1 MMRLRVYVRR
11 RILFLPLAL
20 FAVVVL
26 AFLLVNAL
34 PGNPAGVIA
43 GPAATPEEI
52 SAIEARLGL
61 NQPLHERFFT
71 YVAGLLQGDFGTSY
85 YTERPVLDEVL
96 RFLPATLELVALS
109 LGLAALLGVGLG
121 TLAAYHKGR
130 LADRASRM
138 LVTTFQA
145 IPDFF
150 LALLLIY
157 FVFYVAGWAPAP
169 VGQLGLLD
177 NPPPRVTGALMVD
190 AALAGDAQV
199 FGSALRHAFLP
210 VLTLGVYY
218 SAYFARSTYAA
229 MLPALES
236 KQVEFARASG
246 LTERRVLGYA
256 FRQARTPILTYGG
269 ILLAALLGG
278 AAIVETI
285 FSWGGFG
292 EWAIDAILQLD
303 VPSVQGFILF
313 AGLGT
318 LVVFTALDILVAMLD
333 PRVRYD

>member
-1 MMRLRVYVRR
+1 MRLRTYVRR
-11 RILFLPLAL
+11 RVLFLPVAL
-20 FAVVVL
+20 FTVVVL
-26 AFLLVNAL
+26 SFLLVNAL

-43 GPAATPEEI
+43 GPAATPDELA
-52 SAIEARLGL
+52 AIEARLGL
-61 NQPLHERFFT
+61 DQPLHERFLG
-71 YVAGLLQGDFGTSY
+71 YLGNLVQGDFGTSY
-85 YTERPVLDEVL
+85 YTERPILDEVL
-96 RFLPATLELVALS
+96 RFLPATIELVALS
-109 LGLAALLGVGLG
+109 LALAAVVGIGLG

-130 LADRASRM
+130 LADRMSRM
-138 LVTTFQA
+138 MVTIFQS

-157 FVFYVAGWAPAP
+157 FLFYVIGWAPGP

-177 NPPPRVTGALMVD
+177 DPPPRVTGAVLVD
-190 AALAGDAQV
+190 AALAGDPAV
-199 FGSALRHAFLP
+199 FRSAAAHAFLP
-210 VLTLGVYY
+210 VLTLGIYY

-229 MLPALES
+229 MVPALES

-246 LTERRVLGYA
+246 LTERRVLAYA

-278 AAIVETI
+278 AAIVEMI

-292 EWAIDAILQLD
+292 EWAIEAILQLD
-303 VPSVQGFILF
+303 VPAVQGFILF

-318 LVVFTALDILVAMLD
+318 LLVFTVLDILVAMLD

>member
-1 MMRLRVYVRR
+1 MRLRTYVRR
-11 RILFLPLAL
+11 RVLFLPVAL
-20 FAVVVL
+20 FTVVVL
-26 AFLLVNAL
+26 SFLLVNAL

-43 GPAATPEEI
+43 GPAATPDELA
-52 SAIEARLGL
+52 AIEARLGL
-61 NQPLHERFFT
+61 DQPLHERFLS
-71 YVAGLLQGDFGTSY
+71 YLGNLVQGDFGTSY
-85 YTERPVLDEVL
+85 YTERPILDEVL
-96 RFLPATLELVALS
+96 RFLPATIELVVLS
-109 LGLAALLGVGLG
+109 LALAAVVGIGLG

-130 LADRASRM
+130 LADRMSRM
-138 LVTTFQA
+138 MVTIFQS

-157 FVFYVAGWAPAP
+157 FLFYVIGWAPGP

-177 NPPPRVTGALMVD
+177 DPPPRVTGAVLVD
-190 AALAGDAQV
+190 AALAGDPAV
-199 FGSALRHAFLP
+199 FRSAAAHAFLP
-210 VLTLGVYY
+210 VLTLGIYY

-229 MLPALES
+229 MVPALES

-278 AAIVETI
+278 AAIVEMI

-292 EWAIDAILQLD
+292 EWAIEAILQLD
-303 VPSVQGFILF
+303 VPAVQGFILF

-318 LVVFTALDILVAMLD
+318 LLVFTVLDILVAMLD